1 MICPSNEHSKILMK
15 LRSGSISDL
24 LANVPDNLKSA
35 FELMEWNASNSAV
48 SLKDVFILMRNFF
61 TAY

>member
-1 MICPSNEHSKILMK
+1 MK
-15 LRSGSISDL
+15 LRSVSVSDL
-24 LANVPDNLKSA
+24 LADVPDNLKSA

-48 SLKDVFILMRNFF
+48 SLKDVFILPRNFF